1 MGGKMKQLTLAICV
15 TIIAA
20 LIIGTGGCTTTNN
33 TNQTSSAATQ
43 HNAVLESVVSS
54 WKATAYSGNT
64 TGENKTGLNAWQVT
78 WLNDSSVNVQESL
91 TAANANISITISSND
106 TLTAFPTTDAATA
119 YLKSLNLSQYRLVS
133 TDYRNQNDSLV
144 LGTLINATG
153 HTPSTYVRYAAQQ
166 FDLSHG
172 VSITQF
178 DNYVDVSTG
187 SMTF

>member
-1 MGGKMKQLTLAICV
+1 MIRKLLAVIV
-15 TIIAA
+15 LVMVASLSIA
-20 LIIGTGGCTTTNN
+20 GCTSSTSS
-33 TNQTSSAATQ
+33 NQTSSGATQ
-43 HNAVLESVVSS
+43 HNAVPESVVSS

-91 TAANANISITISSND
+91 TAANANISINISSND

-119 YLKSLNLSQYRLVS
+119 YLKSLNLSQYRLVR

-153 HTPSTYVRYAAQQ
+153 HRPSTYVRYAAQQ

>member
-1 MGGKMKQLTLAICV
+1 MTKITLKMVLLLGILAV
-15 TIIAA
+15 
-20 LIIGTGGCTTTNN
+20 LIVSVAGCTSSTSS
-33 TNQTSSAATQ
+33 NQTSSAAAQ
-43 HNAVLESVVSS
+43 HNGVLESVVSS
-54 WKATAYSGNT
+54 WKANAYSGNT
-64 TGENKTGLNAWQVT
+64 TGENKTTVNAWQVT
-78 WLNDSSVNVQESL
+78 WLNDSSVNVQQSL
-91 TAANANISITISSND
+91 TAANANISVTISSND

-119 YLKSLNLSQYRLVS
+119 YLKSLNLSQYRVVS
-133 TDYRNQNDSLV
+133 TDYRNQNDTLV